1 MTQTVDVT
9 NPERI
14 IYSLNVEDV
23 QRVAQDKL
31 SRDLRADEIKKVEE
45 RVGDY
50 ILWYE
55 AIDSAID
62 DVIEKDDDE

>member
-1 MTQTVDVT
+1 MTHALDVDNT
-9 NPERI
+9 ERI

-31 SRDLRADEIKKVEE
+31 SRDLRADEIKQVEV

-55 AIDSAID
+55 AIESAID
-62 DVIEKDDDE
+62 DVIGNKEE